1 MKVYTICSGF
11 CTLLSVSEAKKHGA
25 TYIIK
30 LWKTRCVLEIL
41 ETTVVVSQILCGSVG
56 RAVDYSAC
64 QCVSGTP

>member
-30 LWKTRCVLEIL
+30 LWKTRCVLEKQVSANIL
-41 ETTVVVSQILCGSVG
+41 ILFCSVVHVAYKHLM
-56 RAVDYSAC
+56 
-64 QCVSGTP
+64 